1 MPTPP
6 IDPLQESTSLALKD
20 YLSAHPV
27 RFPISSF
34 NLLRQLLANTPS
46 QTQVWLPRLKLSDL
60 SKFETMLEHWSDK
73 WEFGQVAVARSPQS
87 QFGPSTTAFGAGEL
101 TVVGAQV
108 LDGASRKRKRGEEDV
123 KSGVLGF
130 SVLGIV
136 LMHEFSGT
144 AAD

>member
-6 IDPLQESTSLALKD
+6 IDPLQESTSLALKN
-20 YLSAHPV
+20 YLSTHPV
-27 RFPISSF
+27 RFPITSF
-34 NLLRQLLANTPS
+34 DLLRQLLANTPS

-60 SKFETMLEHWSDK
+60 NKFETMLEHWSDK
-73 WEFGQVAVARSPQS
+73 WEFGQVAAVRSPQS
-87 QFGPSTTAFGAGEL
+87 QFGSATVAFGAGEL

-123 KSGVLGF
+123 KSGAPGYSLSGTA
-130 SVLGIV
+130 